1 MIASYIVPGFAV
13 SGFWPAFWFAI
24 IFSLIN
30 ALFGVSYNKTTHN
43 M

>member
-1 MIASYIVPGFAV
+1 VMLVSSIIPGFLV

-30 ALFGVSYNKTTHN
+30 ALFGVKYREGRD
-43 M
+43 